1 MIVWQRYSPVQ
12 RTMIDLATYRFRVGV
27 FDGNTF
33 AKHIKHLNRRS
44 STGGI
49 FNLFD
54 RRIDFSLCLYIFY
67 SLLICHLSFLTLTC
81 VGAPGGAWSSPNIDF
96 RAQVPCISP
105 ATVYCGYF

>member
-27 FDGNTF
+27 FDGNSF

-49 FNLFD
+49 FDFFD
-54 RRIDFSLCLYIFY
+54 RRIDFSLFFIHCSFVTFHS
-67 SLLICHLSFLTLTC
+67 SLSLVLGLLWEPGLILTL
-81 VGAPGGAWSSPNIDF
+81 IF
-96 RAQVPCISP
+96 VPRCL
-105 ATVYCGYF
+105 V